1 MDAISTKNH
10 VYPLTI
16 GLDSGSLTAK
26 AVLMDGNRQ
35 IVSDSVIQ
43 MEVVSKRALRIAMGN
58 VMGSAD
64 CKREDIAYIVSTGYG
79 RRRLEFANKTI
90 TEISCHAKGANFL
103 FPEARTVIDIGGQ
116 DSKVI
121 AVNSR
126 GNAPN
131 FAMNDRCAAGTGQF
145 LEVMAKALGLKLN
158 DIGRLSL
165 QSKIRLQISS
175 VCTVF
180 AETEAISLVA
190 QGHSKRDIIA
200 AIHEAIARRVVG
212 LVGRVG
218 LREPVVMTGGVAK
231 NIGVVKALE
240 KELRV
245 SIFIPDKPQ
254 IVGALG
260 AALFALDY
268 ASPAT

>member
-1 MDAISTKNH
+1 MAAVSIPNY
-10 VYPLTI
+10 VFPLTI

-43 MEVVSKRALRIAMGN
+43 MEIVSQKALRAAMKN
-58 VMGSAD
+58 VMSAAECGRD
-64 CKREDIAYIVSTGYG
+64 DITYIVSTGYG
-79 RRRLEFANKTI
+79 RRRLDFADKAI

-121 AVNSR
+121 AVNGLGS
-126 GNAPN
+126 ATN
-131 FAMNDRCAAGTGQF
+131 FAMNDRCAAGTGMF
-145 LEVMAKALGLKLN
+145 LEVMAKALGMKLN

-165 QSKIRLQISS
+165 RSQIKLQISS

-190 QGHSKRDIIA
+190 QGHSKKDIIA

-240 KELRV
+240 RELGV
-245 SIFIPDKPQ
+245 SLIIPEKPQ

-268 ASPAT
+268 A